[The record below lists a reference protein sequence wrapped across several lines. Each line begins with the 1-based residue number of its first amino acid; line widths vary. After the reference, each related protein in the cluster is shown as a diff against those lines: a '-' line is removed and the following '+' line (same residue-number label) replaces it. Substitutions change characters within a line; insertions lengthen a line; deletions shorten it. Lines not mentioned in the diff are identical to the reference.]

1 MPFHSVGVKV
11 VQDPDADFVAVTV
24 VGLCLRHGLLS
35 SSVGPEPLS
44 PLVSLSLAR
53 RPGHSA
59 DGVIDPA
66 ASPEVTPPIAN
77 GDSAEK
83 QRFLVV
89 VKGHSV
95 TSLKLA
101 VLFSFVA
108 SEVAALLVIN
118 LVRQDVWTTLLVKL
132 VGASSWATIQ
142 GSLGFGITRSWRGCS
157 NGLLLLSDWLRGR
170 PHSCLLLGPWLLLS
184 QHGLLL
190 PWGWEV
196 WSPDG

>member
-11 VQDPDADFVAVTV
+11 VQDTDADLVAVTV
-24 VGLCLRHGLLS
+24 VGLWLRHGLLS

-44 PLVSLSLAR
+44 PLVSLPLAR
-53 RPGHSA
+53 GPGHSA

-66 ASPEVTPPIAN
+66 ASPEVTPPVTD

-83 QRFLVV
+83 QRLLVV
-89 VKGHSV
+89 IKGHGV
-95 TSLKLA
+95 ASLKLA

-142 GSLGFGITRSWRGCS
+142 GSLGFGITRGRGLC
-157 NGLLLLSDWLRGR
+157 NGLLLLSD
-170 PHSCLLLGPWLLLS
+170 
-184 QHGLLL
+184 
-190 PWGWEV
+190 
-196 WSPDG
+196 